1 MLKESQVYNHW
12 DIVYSC
18 FVPDE
23 MLSEHRLSI
32 HALIYVYSG
41 EMVVEDDGR
50 TLTVGAGNYVFLK
63 RDHQVKLLKHTTDS
77 APYKAISI
85 KEVMSAGKE
94 KGMTDGISQP
104 EDGTEKPQ
112 DKPKWRMK
120 L

>member
-23 MLSEHRLSI
+23 MLSEHRLPI

-50 TLTVGAGNYVFLK
+50 TRADADRRRGQLRVWIRPTSLRCRPCIG
-63 RDHQVKLLKHTTDS
+63 
-77 APYKAISI
+77 
-85 KEVMSAGKE
+85 
-94 KGMTDGISQP
+94 
-104 EDGTEKPQ
+104 
-112 DKPKWRMK
+112 
-120 L
+120 

>member
-23 MLSEHRLSI
+23 MLSEHRLPI

-50 TLTVGAGNYVFLK
+50 TRADADRRRGQLRVWI
-63 RDHQVKLLKHTTDS
+63 RTTPPPL
-77 APYKAISI
+77 A
-85 KEVMSAGKE
+85 
-94 KGMTDGISQP
+94 
-104 EDGTEKPQ
+104 
-112 DKPKWRMK
+112 
-120 L
+120 